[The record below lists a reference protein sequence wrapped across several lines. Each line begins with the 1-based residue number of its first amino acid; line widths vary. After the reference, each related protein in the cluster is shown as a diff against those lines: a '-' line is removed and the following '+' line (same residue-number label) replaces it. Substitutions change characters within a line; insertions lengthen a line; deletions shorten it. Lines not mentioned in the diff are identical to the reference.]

1 MNFYLIYLRKIVI
14 FLFIIDRHIL
24 AVLHF
29 NLNLPRDKKL
39 NSDNSERLK
48 VSYPK
53 FKNGEATIRSVR
65 VAQNF
70 GEFSVHEQ
78 YSC

>member
-1 MNFYLIYLRKIVI
+1 MADSNISITVV
-14 FLFIIDRHIL
+14 RHIL

-29 NLNLPRDKKL
+29 NSNLQRDKKL
-39 NSDNSERLK
+39 NADNSERLK
-48 VSYPK
+48 VTYPK

-70 GEFSVHEQ
+70 GKFFNTKSIHVRV
-78 YSC
+78 YLIII